1 MSPSSLISTAL
12 FIPLTVGFLLAL
24 GIVPICRWVALRAGF
39 VAHPQEERWHQ
50 KRTALLGGTAL
61 VVTTVLLTLGYAE
74 NPPVVLLCCA
84 STIFVLGFID
94 DVWNIPAAA
103 KLVCEI
109 VLASALLY
117 FGYRLEWTG
126 SLTLDSL
133 LTIIWVVGIT
143 NAFNLLDNM
152 DGLCAGIGLIAG
164 VTLLLGWT
172 SGNGIGGEVVYL
184 AVLLGSLAAFLV
196 YNVHPAS
203 IFMGDSGSLFIGFSL
218 SVLALASTG
227 VAEGSRG
234 VLAAIAAPVSVLVL
248 PILDTTLVTA
258 SRLLSGRSAA
268 QGGRDH
274 SSHRLVAMGLSQRA
288 AVGVLWALAV
298 LGGIVGLSVQW
309 FSMEWTGI
317 LVAMF
322 VLAAAIFA
330 IYLGQVHVYGESGK
344 SLVRSGQITPFVVDI
359 LYKRRIVEVLLDV
372 CLVAVAYYSA
382 YRLRFEGA
390 EFGVFFSSFLE
401 SLPLVLAGQIAI
413 LFTVGT
419 YRGVVWRYF
428 GLFDAITLAK
438 GVLFGTLSTVVCIV
452 YLYRFENYSRT
463 IFIIYAAVLLL
474 LLVGSRASFRLFD
487 EFVKQRQS
495 KSERLLIYGA
505 GDGGAAAVR
514 ELLNRPNTNYKMLG
528 FVDDDQRKLKTQ
540 IDGHQVIGDYQSLV
554 SLVLVSAVDEI
565 VVSTRTI
572 DPTRIAALAT
582 LCTDHGV
589 RLSQLHYDIR
599 HLGAVS

>member
-1 MSPSSLISTAL
+1 MAL
-12 FIPLTVGFLLAL
+12 V
-24 GIVPICRWVALRAGF
+24 IVPICRQVALRTGL

-50 KRTALLGGTAL
+50 KQTALLGGTAIAA
-61 VVTTVLLTLGYAE
+61 TTILLTLSYAE
-74 NPPVVLLCCA
+74 NPPIILLCCTA
-84 STIFVLGFID
+84 AIFFLGFID
-94 DVWNIPAAA
+94 DVWDITAAS

-109 VLASALLY
+109 ILASALLY

-164 VTLLLGWT
+164 LTLLLGWT
-172 SGNGIGGEVVYL
+172 SANDIGGEAIYL
-184 AVLLGSLAAFLV
+184 AVLLGCLAAFLV
-196 YNVHPAS
+196 YNIHPAS
-203 IFMGDSGSLFIGFSL
+203 IFMGDSGSLFIGLSV
-218 SVLALASTG
+218 SVLALASSSTS
-227 VAEGSRG
+227 EGSGG
-234 VLAAIAAPVSVLVL
+234 VLAAIAIPVSVLVL

-268 QGGRDH
+268 QGGQDH
-274 SSHRLVAMGLSQRA
+274 SSHRLVAMGLSQRS
-288 AVGVLWALAV
+288 AVGVLWALAA
-298 LGGIVGLSVQW
+298 LGGMVGLTVQW

-317 LVAMF
+317 LVAIF
-322 VLAAAIFA
+322 ILTAVIFA
-330 IYLGQVHVYGESGK
+330 VYLGQVHVYGERGE

-359 LYKRRIVEVLLDV
+359 LYKRRIVEILLDV

-390 EFGVFFSSFLE
+390 EFSAFFPFFLE

-413 LFTVGT
+413 LFAVGA
-419 YRGVVWRYF
+419 YRGILWRYF
-428 GLFDAITLAK
+428 GLVDAITLAK
-438 GVLFGTLSTVVCIV
+438 GVLFGTLTTIFFIV

-463 IFIIYAAVLLL
+463 IFIIYAAVLVLF
-474 LLVGSRASFRLFD
+474 LVGSRASFRLFG

-495 KSERLLIYGA
+495 QSERLLIYGA

-514 ELLNRPNTNYKMLG
+514 ELLNRPNTDYKMLG
-528 FVDDDQRKLKTQ
+528 FVDDDQGKLKTQ

-554 SLVLVSAVDEI
+554 ALVTVGAVDEI
-565 VVSTRTI
+565 VVSTKSI
-572 DPTRIAALAT
+572 DRLRVSELTT
-582 LCTDHGV
+582 LCVKHGV
-589 RLSQLHYDIR
+589 RLSQLNYNIQS
-599 HLGAVS
+599 LSAVS